1 MFFWALHIKP
11 LGNYRCMILAEVATP
26 SGAEG
31 LFIVPLFFLLLFLA
45 VLALLLP
52 YFVWRI
58 RKEAATSNK
67 LMRQLLKAY
76 GQDPEA

>member
-1 MFFWALHIKP
+1 
-11 LGNYRCMILAEVATP
+11 MIFAEVATP

-76 GQDPEA
+76 GQEPEA